1 MAQQQFPSSHTIP
14 IQVFCV
20 TCNQPSYVLRFGSS
34 FWKPVEL
41 DRPSPFPFRWERS
54 AASPTHA
61 AEAALNEHFAE
72 ARKYDD
78 LPEFAKLRQDHL
90 RLIGRYLEMVE
101 ELPLLHNQPPPPQ
114 PRRFTNPGHGAL
126 ANAIFSFVCVCD
138 FPFKR
143 QHKYSFLNLCINVI
157 L

>member
-20 TCNQPSYVLRFGSS
+20 TCNQPSYGLHFGSS

-101 ELPLLHNQPPPPQ
+101 ELPLLHNQPPPP
-114 PRRFTNPGHGAL
+114 NHGDSPNRATAL
-126 ANAIFSFVCVCD
+126 WPTPFSVLCVFVIF
-138 FPFKR
+138 
-143 QHKYSFLNLCINVI
+143 HLNVNINI
-157 L
+157 HF